1 MSADSCEPTIAVTCT
16 NALSSYSDMTP
27 RTGTFAHKLIQL
39 RAMDTPPRESV
50 TVEGDQNSLIT
61 KYSIPIV
68 GYEIMEERA
77 RFTVYKLRIENK
89 ITRDCWFVFRRYTDF
104 VWLFSKLKNDFPL
117 IKLFL
122 PRKRWFGDNFDSCFL
137 EERINGLQT
146 FINSILECELLC
158 SYSSVR
164 DFFCLNEP
172 PSYSDNVEESR
183 ALFEALEETIFHLRY
198 QLHEKELSLEN
209 LKAALESETRKKKDL
224 SDFINISTKDCTKC
238 CKEFNK
244 WTNPT
249 ILTSTPLKAEEKIKE
264 PDVSHP
270 FQSQVKDVDQ
280 KGDN

>member
-1 MSADSCEPTIAVTCT
+1 MSADRCEPNIAVTCT

-77 RFTVYKLRIENK
+77 RFT
-89 ITRDCWFVFRRYTDF
+89 
-104 VWLFSKLKNDFPL
+104 LKNDFPL

-183 ALFEALEETIFHLRY
+183 AMFEALEETIFHLRY

-209 LKAALESETRKKKDL
+209 LKAALESETRKKKHL

-238 CKEFNK
+238 SKEFNE

-249 ILTSTPLKAEEKIKE
+249 ILTSTPIKAEDKIKDA
-264 PDVSHP
+264 DVSHP